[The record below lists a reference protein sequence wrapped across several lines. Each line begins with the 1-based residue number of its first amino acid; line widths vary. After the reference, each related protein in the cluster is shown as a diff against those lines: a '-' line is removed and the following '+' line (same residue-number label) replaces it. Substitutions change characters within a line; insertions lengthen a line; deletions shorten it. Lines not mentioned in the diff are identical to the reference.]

1 MEESVKARILISAML
16 LLFLNG
22 CAAPIG
28 FEIAGWIKTLGD
40 VGSYMVTDKSLTD
53 HVVSNYK
60 EEDCA
65 FHRFLVGKDICTPIV
80 QIAEDDIEIVDDTEI
95 AKIKLDKVEVV
106 KVDALF
112 PPEPKTP
119 ATPSVI
125 VDLSVLDDLPK
136 PNPSVTINWD
146 VLDNLK

>member
-1 MEESVKARILISAML
+1 MKSRILISTTL
-16 LLFLNG
+16 LLLLNG

-40 VGSYMVTDKSLTD
+40 VGSYISTDKSLTD

-65 FHRFLVGKDICTPIV
+65 FHRFFVGKDICKPIIQV
-80 QIAEDDIEIVDDTEI
+80 AEDGIGIDIDIDIFEDPV
-95 AKIKLDKVEVV
+95 KINEVEAIKVN
-106 KVDALF
+106 ALF
-112 PPEPKTP
+112 PPST
-119 ATPSVI
+119 TPSVI